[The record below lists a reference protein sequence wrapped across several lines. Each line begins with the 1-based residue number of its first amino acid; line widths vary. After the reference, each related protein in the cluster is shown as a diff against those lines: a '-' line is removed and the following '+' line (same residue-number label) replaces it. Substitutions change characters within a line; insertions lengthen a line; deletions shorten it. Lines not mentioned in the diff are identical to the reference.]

1 MESKTLPSPYRPGY
15 GARPLVL
22 AGREDLQ
29 DDVDDA
35 IAAIAEDQRA
45 PNALIIIGPRG
56 VGKSVMLDEIAR
68 RAQEQYGWVR
78 IHVQK
83 DAGATLDE
91 RLIDATREAHALLE
105 QTTDERTRKLRI
117 EELSLKGRL
126 PFVGGLELGATVRR
140 SDPQPSAVS
149 PAIEL
154 TRRLRA
160 LANLAVAMN
169 SAVVTTID
177 EGHDATRE
185 EWGSFG
191 AFGQEITRMDLPF
204 LVGVAGLPSLDN
216 NRLSTYFVRA
226 ERHEIGSLTRDEA
239 RQALVEPARQAGR
252 PFEPAAAEL
261 MLDQIGGYPFAVQ
274 IYGREAWRASQGAAV
289 IDRAA
294 VQRAL
299 PGAARRLDR
308 TVHRD
313 HWVQASDAER
323 DYLVAVAQLTQ
334 EGSPFTGGDVAARLE
349 KPVTSLSEIRARL
362 LTMGALTYDGRRLAF
377 ATPGMAE
384 YVLREAGQAA
394 ESPLR
399 GDPARGG
406 SERPE
411 HLRRDRGARGRG
423 PSR

>member
-1 MESKTLPSPYRPGY
+1 MESPPRPSPYRPGY

-22 AGREDLQ
+22 AGREELQ

-35 IAAIAEDQRA
+35 IAAIAEEHRA
-45 PNALIIIGPRG
+45 PNALIIVGPRG

-83 DAGATLDE
+83 DAGTTLDE
-91 RLIDATREAHALLE
+91 RLIDATAEAYALLE
-105 QTTDERTRKLRI
+105 QSTDEPTRKMRMQ
-117 EELSLKGRL
+117 ELSVKGSL
-126 PFVGGLELGATVRR
+126 PFVGLEVGATFRR
-140 SDPQPSAVS
+140 SDPEPAPVN

-154 TRRLRA
+154 TRRLRV
-160 LANLAVAMN
+160 LTNLAMAMN
-169 SAVVTTID
+169 TAVVVTID

-204 LVGVAGLPSLDN
+204 LVAVAGLPTLDN

-226 ERHEIGSLTRDEA
+226 ERHELGSLTRDEA
-239 RQALVEPARQAGR
+239 HEALVEPARLAGR
-252 PFEPAAAEL
+252 PFESQAAEL
-261 MLDQIGGYPFAVQ
+261 LLDHIGGYPFAVQ
-274 IYGREAWRASQGAAV
+274 IYGREAWRASQGAET
-289 IDRAA
+289 IDAAA

-299 PGAARRLDR
+299 AGAARRLDR

-313 HWVQASDAER
+313 HWVQASIAER
-323 DYLVAVAQLTQ
+323 EYLRAVAQLTQ
-334 EGSPFTGGDVAARLE
+334 EGSPFTGGDVAHRLG

-362 LTMGALTYDGRRLAF
+362 LAMGALTYDGRELAF

-384 YVLREAGQAA
+384 YVLREAGLAA

-399 GDPARGG
+399 PG
-406 SERPE
+406 S
-411 HLRRDRGARGRG
+411 
-423 PSR
+423 

>member
-1 MESKTLPSPYRPGY
+1 MESHALPSPYRPGY

-22 AGREDLQ
+22 AGRADLQ
-29 DDVDDA
+29 DDIDDA
-35 IAAIAEDQRA
+35 IAAIAEEQRA
-45 PNALIIIGPRG
+45 PNALIIVGPRG

-68 RAQEQYGWVR
+68 RAQEHYGWVR

-105 QTTDERTRKLRI
+105 HSADEPTRTMRM

-126 PFVGGLELGATVRR
+126 PFVELGATFRR
-140 SDPQPSAVS
+140 SDPELPAAN

-160 LANLAVAMN
+160 IANLAVAMS
-169 SAVVTTID
+169 SAVVVTID

-191 AFGQEITRMDLPF
+191 SFGQEITRLDLPF
-204 LVGVAGLPSLDN
+204 LIAVAGLPTLDN

-226 ERHEIGSLTRDEA
+226 ERHEIGALTRDEA

-252 PFEPAAAEL
+252 PFEPEAAEL
-261 MLDQIGGYPFAVQ
+261 MLDHIGGYPFAVQ
-274 IYGREAWRASQGAAV
+274 IYGREAWRASQGGAV

-299 PGAARRLDR
+299 PTGARRLDR

-313 HWVQASDAER
+313 HWVQASETER
-323 DYLVAVAQLTQ
+323 GYLVAVAQLAQ
-334 EGSPFTGGDVAARLE
+334 ERSPFTGGDVAHRLG

-362 LTMGALTYDGRRLAF
+362 LAMGALTYDGRQLAF

-384 YVLREAGQAA
+384 YVLRETGHAA

-399 GDPARGG
+399 HKA
-406 SERPE
+406 ER
-411 HLRRDRGARGRG
+411 
-423 PSR
+423 

>member
-1 MESKTLPSPYRPGY
+1 MQSQALPSPYRPGY

-35 IAAIAEDQRA
+35 IAAIAGEQRA
-45 PNALIIIGPRG
+45 PNALIIVGPRG

-91 RLIDATREAHALLE
+91 RLIDATREAHVLLE
-105 QTTDERTRKLRI
+105 QSADERTRKMRM

-126 PFVGGLELGATVRR
+126 PFVGGLELGATFRR
-140 SDPQPSAVS
+140 SDPELPAAN

-160 LANLAVAMN
+160 LTNLAVAM
-169 SAVVTTID
+169 STAVVVTID

-204 LVGVAGLPSLDN
+204 LVAVAGLPTLDN

-261 MLDQIGGYPFAVQ
+261 MLDHIGGYPFAVQ

-289 IDRAA
+289 IDLAT

-299 PGAARRLDR
+299 PAAARRLDR

-313 HWVQASDAER
+313 HWVQASDA
-323 DYLVAVAQLTQ
+323 VMAVAQLAQ
-334 EGSPFTGGDVAARLE
+334 EGSPFTGGDVARRLG

-362 LTMGALTYDGRRLAF
+362 LAMGALTYDGRQLAF
-377 ATPGMAE
+377 ATPGMSE
-384 YVLREAGQAA
+384 YVLREAGHAA

-399 GDPARGG
+399 HAQPGTGA
-406 SERPE
+406 RPE
-411 HLRRDRGARGRG
+411 HVRRPGHGGRDG
-423 PSR
+423 GISR